1 MASALHLGL
10 QSFWVNLELEVQLY
24 SFACEYEVISVLLF
38 KKLFFPQR
46 IVPIEFSSWCFLWVF
61 SSLLIF
67 TFALSPSNLMYWML
81 NFNYLF
87 TYMISA
93 LFLCKFLIF
102 FLQIPHYFLYFHEHI
117 KHCYFKVSNNN
128 SNIWVIF
135 NSIFILKYFSNYLHV
150 PISCFF
156 LVIFDR
162 ILDISVKNYRGP
174 RWWFLFPKIISF

>member
-38 KKLFFPQR
+38 KKLFFPQQ

-93 LFLCKFLIF
+93 LFYVNSWFFFCKYPIIFSIFMNISNIVILKSLIITPTSGLSLILFLFLNIFLIIYMFQYLVF
-102 FLQIPHYFLYFHEHI
+102 F
-117 KHCYFKVSNNN
+117 
-128 SNIWVIF
+128 
-135 NSIFILKYFSNYLHV
+135 
-150 PISCFF
+150 
-156 LVIFDR
+156 
-162 ILDISVKNYRGP
+162 
-174 RWWFLFPKIISF
+174 